1 MSVPGQQA
9 FGFQRIGNFSIPAR
23 FRYNALMNALIL
35 FSHGSL
41 LCGAG
46 EALDAHAERLRKQ
59 GTWDLVTVGYLNYS
73 EPTFAEAVADCAA
86 RGARRILVLP
96 FFLVPGYFVTQ
107 SLPEQL
113 KAVQAAHPEI
123 AFTVAAA
130 IGFDLGLA
138 DALIASAESP
148 LGPGEWR
155 DDLAAAARGCRARP
169 DCPLYATPNCPR
181 VPAPDTP
188 ARPFV
193 E

>member
-1 MSVPGQQA
+1 
-9 FGFQRIGNFSIPAR
+9 
-23 FRYNALMNALIL
+23 MNALIL

-46 EALDAHAERLRKQ
+46 EALDAHAARLRR
-59 GTWDLVTVGYLNYS
+59 GGGWDTVSVGYLNYS
-73 EPTFAEAVADCAA
+73 EPTFAQAVADCAA
-86 RGARRILVLP
+86 SGATDVLVLP
-96 FFLVPGYFVTQ
+96 FFLVPGFFVTK

-113 KAVQAAHPEI
+113 AVARAAHPGLT
-123 AFTVAAA
+123 FTVADA
-130 IGFDLGLA
+130 IGFDSGLA
-138 DALIASAESP
+138 DALIASAQSP
-148 LGPGEWR
+148 LPPTAWR

>member
-1 MSVPGQQA
+1 MD
-9 FGFQRIGNFSIPAR
+9 
-23 FRYNALMNALIL
+23 ALIL

-46 EALDAHAERLRKQ
+46 EALDTHAERLRQ
-59 GTWDLVTVGYLNYS
+59 TGDWPLVSVGYMNYS
-73 EPTFAEAVADCAA
+73 EPTFAAAVASVTAE
-86 RGARRILVLP
+86 GATRIIVLP

-107 SLPEQL
+107 TLPKQL
-113 KAVQAAHPEI
+113 KAVQADYPHLE
-123 AFTVAAA
+123 FVVADA
-130 IGFDLGLA
+130 IGYDTGLA
-138 DALIASAESP
+138 DALIAAAQAP
-148 LGPGEWR
+148 LGPDQWR
-155 DDLAAAARGCRARP
+155 DDLTAAARGCRARP